1 MAVWSFI
8 FLLLACSGC
17 TTSGLHIPDRKSAA
31 REEVY
36 DQLVEFGIRK
46 TAPKMCFPPA
56 GIDYTSVLDSY
67 EHGVKGSPSFLPP
80 LNTRVANPATDDT
93 SERVAL
99 HETWTNQAKQ
109 CTGVSPAPPNKHKLG
124 WGALVHKW
132 FEAFNDAWQA
142 NKAMAEPSDSTGTP
156 WTHYGLM
163 PTKDCDNDKPSSR
176 SKVPRGEPWPVPVGK
191 GSKRSALWWH
201 AQKMAWLLRPN
212 ATFAKHLQRLK
223 DISQWE
229 ARRPILGLHVRLGDV
244 CTRARGNRYCDD
256 LDTYM
261 EKVKEMANL
270 YGYKSIFLA
279 TDSADVVTNTSQYP
293 EFTWI
298 HSPTSGIAQQRD
310 PNIYFDDLWRVPR
323 VPRHFDELLSEDVS
337 RASGGKRTAVKNES
351 KHIPF
356 TKGNSNTGV
365 NKLTSYDLD
374 ADAHDFLLDM
384 FLLAD
389 TDGFVGKFSSN
400 LDQIAYAL
408 GLGQTGCATPY
419 ASLDAIL
426 EIREQ
431 R

>member
-1 MAVWSFI
+1 
-8 FLLLACSGC
+8 
-17 TTSGLHIPDRKSAA
+17 
-31 REEVY
+31 
-36 DQLVEFGIRK
+36 
-46 TAPKMCFPPA
+46 
-56 GIDYTSVLDSY
+56 
-67 EHGVKGSPSFLPP
+67 
-80 LNTRVANPATDDT
+80 
-93 SERVAL
+93 
-99 HETWTNQAKQ
+99 
-109 CTGVSPAPPNKHKLG
+109 
-124 WGALVHKW
+124 
-132 FEAFNDAWQA
+132 
-142 NKAMAEPSDSTGTP
+142 
-156 WTHYGLM
+156 
-163 PTKDCDNDKPSSR
+163 
-176 SKVPRGEPWPVPVGK
+176 
-191 GSKRSALWWH
+191 
-201 AQKMAWLLRPN
+201 
-212 ATFAKHLQRLK
+212 
-223 DISQWE
+223 
-229 ARRPILGLHVRLGDV
+229 
-244 CTRARGNRYCDD
+244 
-256 LDTYM
+256 M

-408 GLGQTGCATPY
+408 GLGQTGCPTPY